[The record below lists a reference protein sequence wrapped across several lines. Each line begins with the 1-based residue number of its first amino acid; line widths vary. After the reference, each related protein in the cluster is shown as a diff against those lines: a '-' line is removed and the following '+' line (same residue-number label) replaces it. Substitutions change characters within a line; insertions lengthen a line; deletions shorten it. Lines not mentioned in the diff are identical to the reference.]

1 MPKRSRTETP
11 KLKKSEISRLMAM
24 IGSKGGKI
32 GGTKRAANMTPE
44 ERSKSASEAAKARWS
59 KVKEESNPK
68 P

>member
-1 MPKRSRTETP
+1 MPKRSRAETP

-59 KVKEESNPK
+59 KPRAEVAE
-68 P
+68 

>member
-11 KLKKSEISRLMAM
+11 KLKKLEISRLMAM

-44 ERSKSASEAAKARWS
+44 ERSKSASAAAKARWS
-59 KVKEESNPK
+59 KVKQETEP
-68 P
+68 